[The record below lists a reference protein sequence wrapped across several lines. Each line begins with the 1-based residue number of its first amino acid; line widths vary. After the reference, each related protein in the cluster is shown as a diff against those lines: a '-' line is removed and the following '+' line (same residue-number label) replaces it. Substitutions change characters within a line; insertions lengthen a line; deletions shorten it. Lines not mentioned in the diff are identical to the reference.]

1 MNRAVVSI
9 VGKPN
14 VGKSTLFNKIVGRR
28 ISITEDTP
36 GVTRDR
42 IYAQA
47 NWQQHVFDV
56 IDTGGLDPFDDDK
69 IMSNIR
75 KQANIA
81 IEASDLI
88 LFVVDGRN
96 PATALDIEIANILRK
111 SNKKIILVANKTE
124 GKRKDSFYDIYE
136 LALGEP
142 MSISAE
148 QGLGLGDLLDEI
160 VNNLPQDKDFEEKEG
175 LIKVAFIGKPN
186 VGKSSLTNKILG
198 EERVIVTDIAGT
210 TRDAIDS
217 YINIKGHEFM
227 FIDTAGLRKKS
238 KVDTAVEA
246 YSQVRTLSSVD
257 RADVCVFLID
267 AVEGFTEQDS
277 KVVGYAHNQGKA
289 IIICVNKWD
298 LVEKDSKTMKNF
310 SDSLRNNLP
319 FLSYAPII
327 FISALTGK
335 RVDELIDKIL
345 EINDSYSY
353 RLSTGLLNDIISNAT
368 LINQPPSDKGKRLKI
383 LYATQSGTRPPEFTI
398 FVNDKELTHFSYTRF
413 LENQIR
419 NVYPFEGTSIIIN
432 YKNRGEWWRFY

>member
-42 IYAQA
+42 IYAEA
-47 NWQQHVFDV
+47 SWQQHVFDV

-81 IEASDLI
+81 IEASDVI
-88 LFVVDGRN
+88 LFIVDGRN
-96 PATALDIEIANILRK
+96 PATALDHEIANILRK

-124 GKRKDSFYDIYE
+124 GKRKDEFYNVYE

-148 QGLGLGDLLDEI
+148 QGLGIGDLLDEI
-160 VNNLPQDKDFEEKEG
+160 IKNFPEDRDFEEKEN
-175 LIKVAFIGKPN
+175 LLKVAFIGKPN
-186 VGKSSLTNKILG
+186 VGKSSLTNRILG

-217 YINIKGHEFM
+217 YINIKGQEFM
-227 FIDTAGLRKKS
+227 FIDTAGLSKKS
-238 KVDTAVEA
+238 RVDSSVEA

-298 LVEKDSKTMKNF
+298 IVEKDSKTMKTF
-310 SDSLRNNLP
+310 TDSLRNNLP
-319 FLSYAPII
+319 FLSYAPIL

-335 RVDELIDKIL
+335 RVDELIDKIM
-345 EINDSYSY
+345 EINESYSH

-432 YKNRGEWWRFY
+432 YKNRSE

>member
-42 IYAQA
+42 IYAEA
-47 NWQQHVFDV
+47 SWQQHVFDI

-81 IEASDLI
+81 IEASDVI
-88 LFVVDGRN
+88 LFVVDGKN
-96 PATALDIEIANILRK
+96 PATALDHEIANILRK
-111 SNKKIILVANKTE
+111 SNKKVILVANKTE
-124 GKRKDSFYDIYE
+124 GKIKDEFYSVYE

-142 MSISAE
+142 ISISAE
-148 QGLGLGDLLDEI
+148 QGLGIGDLLDEI
-160 VNNLPQDKDFEEKEG
+160 VKNFPEDRDFEEKEN
-175 LIKVAFIGKPN
+175 LLKVAFIGKPN
-186 VGKSSLTNKILG
+186 VGKSSLTNRILG

-217 YINIKGHEFM
+217 YINIKGQEFM

-238 KVDTAVEA
+238 RVDSSVEA

-267 AVEGFTEQDS
+267 GIEGFTEQDS

-298 LVEKDSKTMKNF
+298 IVEKDSKTMKTF
-310 SDSLRNNLP
+310 TDSLRNNLP
-319 FLSYAPII
+319 FLSYAPIL

-335 RVDELIDKIL
+335 RVDELIDKIM
-345 EINDSYSY
+345 EINESYSH
-353 RLSTGLLNDIISNAT
+353 RLSTGLLNDIIANAT

-383 LYATQSGTRPPEFTI
+383 LYATQSGIRPPEFTI

-419 NVYPFEGTSIIIN
+419 NIYPFEGTSIIIN
-432 YKNRGEWWRFY
+432 YKNRSE

>member
-42 IYAQA
+42 IYAEA
-47 NWQQHVFDV
+47 SWQQHVFDI

-81 IEASDLI
+81 IEASDVI
-88 LFVVDGRN
+88 LFVVDGKN
-96 PATALDIEIANILRK
+96 PATALDHEIANILRK
-111 SNKKIILVANKTE
+111 SNKKVILVANKTE
-124 GKRKDSFYDIYE
+124 GKIKDEFYSVYE

-142 MSISAE
+142 ISISAE
-148 QGLGLGDLLDEI
+148 QGLGIGDLLDEI
-160 VNNLPQDKDFEEKEG
+160 VKNFPEDRDFEEKEN
-175 LIKVAFIGKPN
+175 LLKVAFIGKPN
-186 VGKSSLTNKILG
+186 VGKSSLTNRILG

-217 YINIKGHEFM
+217 YINIKGQEFM

-238 KVDTAVEA
+238 RVDSSVEA
-246 YSQVRTLSSVD
+246 YSQVRTLSSID

-267 AVEGFTEQDS
+267 GIEGFTEQDS

-298 LVEKDSKTMKNF
+298 IVEKDSKTMKTF
-310 SDSLRNNLP
+310 TDSLRNNLP
-319 FLSYAPII
+319 FLSYAPIL

-335 RVDELIDKIL
+335 RVDELIDKIM
-345 EINDSYSY
+345 EINESYRH
-353 RLSTGLLNDIISNAT
+353 RLSTGLLNDIIANAT

-432 YKNRGEWWRFY
+432 YKNRSE

>member
-42 IYAQA
+42 IYAEA
-47 NWQQHVFDV
+47 SWQQHVFDI

-81 IEASDLI
+81 IEASDVI
-88 LFVVDGRN
+88 LFVVDGKN
-96 PATALDIEIANILRK
+96 PATALDHEIANILRK
-111 SNKKIILVANKTE
+111 SNKKVILVANKTE
-124 GKRKDSFYDIYE
+124 GKIKDEFYSVYE

-142 MSISAE
+142 ISISAE
-148 QGLGLGDLLDEI
+148 QGLGIGNLLDEI
-160 VNNLPQDKDFEEKEG
+160 VKNFPEDRDFEEKEN
-175 LIKVAFIGKPN
+175 LLKVAFIGKPN
-186 VGKSSLTNKILG
+186 VGKSSLTNRILG

-217 YINIKGHEFM
+217 YINIKGQEFM

-238 KVDTAVEA
+238 RVDSSVEA

-267 AVEGFTEQDS
+267 GIEGFTEQDS

-298 LVEKDSKTMKNF
+298 IVEKDSKTMKTF
-310 SDSLRNNLP
+310 TDSLRNNLP
-319 FLSYAPII
+319 FLSYAPIL

-335 RVDELIDKIL
+335 RVDELIDKIM
-345 EINDSYSY
+345 EINESYSH
-353 RLSTGLLNDIISNAT
+353 RLSTGLLNDIIANAT

-383 LYATQSGTRPPEFTI
+383 LYATQSGIRPPEFTI

-432 YKNRGEWWRFY
+432 YKNRSE

>member
-42 IYAQA
+42 IYAEA
-47 NWQQHVFDV
+47 SWQQHVFDI

-81 IEASDLI
+81 IEASDVI
-88 LFVVDGRN
+88 LFIVDGKN
-96 PATALDIEIANILRK
+96 PATALDHEIANILRK
-111 SNKKIILVANKTE
+111 SNKKVILVANKTE
-124 GKRKDSFYDIYE
+124 GKIKDEFYSVYE
-136 LALGEP
+136 FALGEP
-142 MSISAE
+142 ISISAE
-148 QGLGLGDLLDEI
+148 QGLGIGDLLDEI
-160 VNNLPQDKDFEEKEG
+160 VKNFPEDRDFEEKEN
-175 LIKVAFIGKPN
+175 LLKVAFIGKPN
-186 VGKSSLTNKILG
+186 VGKSSLTNRILG

-217 YINIKGHEFM
+217 YINIKGQEFM

-238 KVDTAVEA
+238 RVDSSVEA

-267 AVEGFTEQDS
+267 GIEGFTEQDS

-298 LVEKDSKTMKNF
+298 IVEKDSKTMKTF
-310 SDSLRNNLP
+310 TDSLRNNLP
-319 FLSYAPII
+319 FLSYAPIL

-335 RVDELIDKIL
+335 RVDELIDKIM
-345 EINDSYSY
+345 EINESYSH
-353 RLSTGLLNDIISNAT
+353 RLSTGLLNDIIANAT

-383 LYATQSGTRPPEFTI
+383 LYATQSGIRPPEFTI

-432 YKNRGEWWRFY
+432 YKNRSE

>member
-42 IYAQA
+42 IYAEA
-47 NWQQHVFDV
+47 SWQQHVFDV

-81 IEASDLI
+81 IEASDVI
-88 LFVVDGRN
+88 LFIVDGRN
-96 PATALDIEIANILRK
+96 PATALDHEIANILRK

-124 GKRKDSFYDIYE
+124 GKRKDEFYNVYE

-148 QGLGLGDLLDEI
+148 QGLGIGDLLDEI
-160 VNNLPQDKDFEEKEG
+160 IKNFPEDRDFEEKEN
-175 LIKVAFIGKPN
+175 LLKVAFIGKPN
-186 VGKSSLTNKILG
+186 VGKSSLTNRILG

-217 YINIKGHEFM
+217 YINIKGQEFM

-238 KVDTAVEA
+238 RVDSSVEA

-298 LVEKDSKTMKNF
+298 IVEKDSKTMKTF
-310 SDSLRNNLP
+310 TDSLRNNLP
-319 FLSYAPII
+319 FLFYAPIL

-335 RVDELIDKIL
+335 RVDELIDKIM
-345 EINDSYSY
+345 EINESYSH

-432 YKNRGEWWRFY
+432 YKNRSE

>member
-42 IYAQA
+42 IYAEA
-47 NWQQHVFDV
+47 SWQQHVFDV

-81 IEASDLI
+81 IEASDVI
-88 LFVVDGRN
+88 LFIVDGRN
-96 PATALDIEIANILRK
+96 PATALDHEIANILRK

-124 GKRKDSFYDIYE
+124 GKRKDEFYNVYE

-148 QGLGLGDLLDEI
+148 QGLGIGDLLDEI
-160 VNNLPQDKDFEEKEG
+160 IKNFPEDRDFEEKEN
-175 LIKVAFIGKPN
+175 LLKVAFIGEPN
-186 VGKSSLTNKILG
+186 VGKSSLTNRILG

-217 YINIKGHEFM
+217 YINIKGQEFM

-238 KVDTAVEA
+238 RVDSSVEA

-298 LVEKDSKTMKNF
+298 IVEKDSKTMKTF
-310 SDSLRNNLP
+310 TDSLRNNLP
-319 FLSYAPII
+319 FLSYAPIL

-335 RVDELIDKIL
+335 RVDELIDKIM
-345 EINDSYSY
+345 EINESYSH

-432 YKNRGEWWRFY
+432 YKNRSE

>member
-42 IYAQA
+42 IYAEA
-47 NWQQHVFDV
+47 SWQQHVFDV

-81 IEASDLI
+81 IEASDVI
-88 LFVVDGRN
+88 LFIVDGRN
-96 PATALDIEIANILRK
+96 PATALDHEIANILRK

-124 GKRKDSFYDIYE
+124 GKRKDEFYNVYE

-148 QGLGLGDLLDEI
+148 QGLGIGDLLDEI
-160 VNNLPQDKDFEEKEG
+160 IKNFPEDRDFEEKEN
-175 LIKVAFIGKPN
+175 LLKVAFIGKPN
-186 VGKSSLTNKILG
+186 VGKSSLTNRILG

-217 YINIKGHEFM
+217 YINIKGQEFM

-238 KVDTAVEA
+238 RVDSSVEA

-298 LVEKDSKTMKNF
+298 IVEKDSKTMKTF
-310 SDSLRNNLP
+310 TDSLRNNLP
-319 FLSYAPII
+319 FLSYAPIL

-335 RVDELIDKIL
+335 RVDELIEKIM
-345 EINDSYSY
+345 EINESYSH

-432 YKNRGEWWRFY
+432 YKNRSE

>member
-42 IYAQA
+42 IYAEA
-47 NWQQHVFDV
+47 SWQQHVFDI

-81 IEASDLI
+81 IEASDVI
-88 LFVVDGRN
+88 LFVVDGKN
-96 PATALDIEIANILRK
+96 PATALDHEIANILRK
-111 SNKKIILVANKTE
+111 SNKKVILVANKTE
-124 GKRKDSFYDIYE
+124 GKIKDEFYSVYE

-142 MSISAE
+142 ISISAE
-148 QGLGLGDLLDEI
+148 QGLGIGDLLDEI
-160 VNNLPQDKDFEEKEG
+160 VKNFPEDRDFEEKEN
-175 LIKVAFIGKPN
+175 LLKVAFIGKPN
-186 VGKSSLTNKILG
+186 VGKSSLTNRILG

-217 YINIKGHEFM
+217 YINIKGQEFM

-238 KVDTAVEA
+238 RVDSSVEA

-267 AVEGFTEQDS
+267 AIEGFTEQDS

-298 LVEKDSKTMKNF
+298 IVEKDSKIMKTF
-310 SDSLRNNLP
+310 TDSLRNNLP
-319 FLSYAPII
+319 FLSYAPIL

-335 RVDELIDKIL
+335 RVDELIDKIM
-345 EINDSYSY
+345 EINESYSH
-353 RLSTGLLNDIISNAT
+353 RLSTGLLNDIIANAT

-383 LYATQSGTRPPEFTI
+383 LYATQSGIRPPEFTI

-432 YKNRGEWWRFY
+432 YKNRSE

>member
-42 IYAQA
+42 IYAEA
-47 NWQQHVFDV
+47 SWQQHVFDI

-81 IEASDLI
+81 IEASDVI
-88 LFVVDGRN
+88 LFVVDGKN
-96 PATALDIEIANILRK
+96 PATALDHEIANILRK
-111 SNKKIILVANKTE
+111 SNKKVILVANKTE
-124 GKRKDSFYDIYE
+124 GKIKDEFYSVYE

-142 MSISAE
+142 ISISAE
-148 QGLGLGDLLDEI
+148 QGLGIGDLLDEI
-160 VNNLPQDKDFEEKEG
+160 VKNFPEDRDFEEKEN
-175 LIKVAFIGKPN
+175 LLKVAFIGKPN
-186 VGKSSLTNKILG
+186 VGKSSLTNRILG

-217 YINIKGHEFM
+217 YINIKGQEFM

-238 KVDTAVEA
+238 RVDSSVEA

-267 AVEGFTEQDS
+267 GIEGFTEQDS

-298 LVEKDSKTMKNF
+298 IVEKDSKTMKTF
-310 SDSLRNNLP
+310 TDSLRNNLP
-319 FLSYAPII
+319 FLSYAPIL

-335 RVDELIDKIL
+335 RVDELIDKIM
-345 EINDSYSY
+345 EINESYSY
-353 RLSTGLLNDIISNAT
+353 RLSTGLLNDIIANAT

-432 YKNRGEWWRFY
+432 YKNRSE

>member
-42 IYAQA
+42 IYAEA
-47 NWQQHVFDV
+47 SWQQHVFDV

-69 IMSNIR
+69 IMSNIK

-81 IEASDLI
+81 IEASDVI
-88 LFVVDGRN
+88 LFIVDGRN
-96 PATALDIEIANILRK
+96 PATALDHEIANILRK

-124 GKRKDSFYDIYE
+124 GKRKDEFYNVYE

-148 QGLGLGDLLDEI
+148 QGLGIGDLLDEI
-160 VNNLPQDKDFEEKEG
+160 IKNFPEDRDFEEKEN
-175 LIKVAFIGKPN
+175 LLKVAFIGKPN
-186 VGKSSLTNKILG
+186 VGKSSLTNRILG

-217 YINIKGHEFM
+217 YINIKGQEFM

-238 KVDTAVEA
+238 RVDSSVEA

-298 LVEKDSKTMKNF
+298 IVEKDSKTIKTF
-310 SDSLRNNLP
+310 TDSLRNNLP
-319 FLSYAPII
+319 FLSYAPIL

-335 RVDELIDKIL
+335 RVDELIDKIM
-345 EINDSYSY
+345 EINESYSH

-432 YKNRGEWWRFY
+432 YKNRSE

>member
-42 IYAQA
+42 IYAEA
-47 NWQQHVFDV
+47 SWQQHVFDI

-81 IEASDLI
+81 IEASDVI
-88 LFVVDGRN
+88 LFVVDGKN
-96 PATALDIEIANILRK
+96 PATALDHEIANILRK
-111 SNKKIILVANKTE
+111 SNKKVILVANKTE
-124 GKRKDSFYDIYE
+124 GKIKDEFYSVYE

-142 MSISAE
+142 ISISAE
-148 QGLGLGDLLDEI
+148 QGLGIGDLLDEI
-160 VNNLPQDKDFEEKEG
+160 VKNFPEDRDFEEKEN
-175 LIKVAFIGKPN
+175 LLKVAFIGKPN
-186 VGKSSLTNKILG
+186 VGKSSLTNRILG

-217 YINIKGHEFM
+217 YINIKGQEFM

-238 KVDTAVEA
+238 RVDSSVEA

-267 AVEGFTEQDS
+267 GIEGFTEQDS
-277 KVVGYAHNQGKA
+277 KVVGYAHNQGRA

-298 LVEKDSKTMKNF
+298 IVEKDSKTMKTF
-310 SDSLRNNLP
+310 TDSLRNNLP
-319 FLSYAPII
+319 FLSYAPIL

-335 RVDELIDKIL
+335 RVDELIDKIM
-345 EINDSYSY
+345 EINESYSH
-353 RLSTGLLNDIISNAT
+353 RLSTGLLNDIIANAT

-383 LYATQSGTRPPEFTI
+383 LYATQSGIRPPEFTI

-432 YKNRGEWWRFY
+432 YKNRSE

>member
-42 IYAQA
+42 IYAEA
-47 NWQQHVFDV
+47 SWQQHVFDV

-81 IEASDLI
+81 IEASDVI
-88 LFVVDGRN
+88 LFIVDGRN
-96 PATALDIEIANILRK
+96 PATALDHEIANILRK

-124 GKRKDSFYDIYE
+124 GKRKDEFYNVYE

-148 QGLGLGDLLDEI
+148 QGLGIGDLLDEI
-160 VNNLPQDKDFEEKEG
+160 IKNFPEDRDFEEKEN
-175 LIKVAFIGKPN
+175 LLKVAFIGKPN
-186 VGKSSLTNKILG
+186 VGKSSLTNRILG

-217 YINIKGHEFM
+217 YINIKGQEFM

-238 KVDTAVEA
+238 RVDSSVEA

-298 LVEKDSKTMKNF
+298 IVEKDSKTMKTF
-310 SDSLRNNLP
+310 TDSLRNNLP
-319 FLSYAPII
+319 FLSYAPIL

-335 RVDELIDKIL
+335 RVDELIDKIM
-345 EINDSYSY
+345 EINESYSH

-419 NVYPFEGTSIIIN
+419 NVYPFEGTSIIIS
-432 YKNRGEWWRFY
+432 YKNRSE

>member
-42 IYAQA
+42 IYAEA
-47 NWQQHVFDV
+47 SWQQHVFDV

-81 IEASDLI
+81 IEASDVI
-88 LFVVDGRN
+88 LFIVDGRN
-96 PATALDIEIANILRK
+96 PATALDHEIANILRK

-124 GKRKDSFYDIYE
+124 GKRKDEFYNVYE

-148 QGLGLGDLLDEI
+148 QGLGIGDLLDEI
-160 VNNLPQDKDFEEKEG
+160 IKNFPEDRDFEEKEN
-175 LIKVAFIGKPN
+175 LLKVAFIGKPN
-186 VGKSSLTNKILG
+186 VGKSSLTNRILG

-217 YINIKGHEFM
+217 YINIKGQEFM

-238 KVDTAVEA
+238 RVDSSVEA

-298 LVEKDSKTMKNF
+298 IVEKDSKTMKTF
-310 SDSLRNNLP
+310 TDSLRNNLP
-319 FLSYAPII
+319 FLSYAPIL

-335 RVDELIDKIL
+335 RVDELIDKIM
-345 EINDSYSY
+345 EINESYSH

-419 NVYPFEGTSIIIN
+419 NVYLFEGTSIIIN
-432 YKNRGEWWRFY
+432 YKNRSE

>member
-42 IYAQA
+42 IYAEA
-47 NWQQHVFDV
+47 SWQQHVFDI

-81 IEASDLI
+81 IEASDVI
-88 LFVVDGRN
+88 LFVVDGKN
-96 PATALDIEIANILRK
+96 PATALDHEIANILRK
-111 SNKKIILVANKTE
+111 SNKKVILVANKTE
-124 GKRKDSFYDIYE
+124 GKIKDEFYSVYE

-142 MSISAE
+142 ISISAE
-148 QGLGLGDLLDEI
+148 QGLGIGELLDEI
-160 VNNLPQDKDFEEKEG
+160 VKNFPEDRDFEEKEN
-175 LIKVAFIGKPN
+175 LLKVAFIGKPN
-186 VGKSSLTNKILG
+186 VGKSSLTNRILG

-217 YINIKGHEFM
+217 YINIKGQEFM

-238 KVDTAVEA
+238 RVDSSVEA

-267 AVEGFTEQDS
+267 GIEGFTEQDS

-298 LVEKDSKTMKNF
+298 IVEKDSKTMKTF
-310 SDSLRNNLP
+310 TDSLINNLP
-319 FLSYAPII
+319 FLSYAPIL

-335 RVDELIDKIL
+335 RVDELIDKIM
-345 EINDSYSY
+345 EINESYSH
-353 RLSTGLLNDIISNAT
+353 RLSTGLLNDIIANAT

-432 YKNRGEWWRFY
+432 YKNRSD

>member
-42 IYAQA
+42 IYAEA
-47 NWQQHVFDV
+47 SWQQHVFDI

-81 IEASDLI
+81 IEASDVI
-88 LFVVDGRN
+88 LFVVDGKN
-96 PATALDIEIANILRK
+96 PATALDHEIANILRK
-111 SNKKIILVANKTE
+111 SNKKVILVANKTE
-124 GKRKDSFYDIYE
+124 GKIKDEFYSVYE

-142 MSISAE
+142 ISISAE
-148 QGLGLGDLLDEI
+148 QGLGIGDLLDEI
-160 VNNLPQDKDFEEKEG
+160 VKNFPEDRDFEEKEN
-175 LIKVAFIGKPN
+175 LLKVAFIGKPN
-186 VGKSSLTNKILG
+186 VGKSSLTNRILG

-217 YINIKGHEFM
+217 YINIKGQEFM
-227 FIDTAGLRKKS
+227 FVDTAGLRKKS
-238 KVDTAVEA
+238 RVDSSVEA

-267 AVEGFTEQDS
+267 GIEGFTEQDS

-298 LVEKDSKTMKNF
+298 IVEKDSKTMKTF
-310 SDSLRNNLP
+310 TDSLRNNLP
-319 FLSYAPII
+319 FLSYAPIL

-335 RVDELIDKIL
+335 RVDELIDKIM
-345 EINDSYSY
+345 EINESYSH
-353 RLSTGLLNDIISNAT
+353 RLSTGLLNDVIANAT

-383 LYATQSGTRPPEFTI
+383 LYATQSGIRPPEFTI

-432 YKNRGEWWRFY
+432 YKNRSE

>member
-42 IYAQA
+42 IYAEA
-47 NWQQHVFDV
+47 SWQQHVFDV

-81 IEASDLI
+81 IEASDVI
-88 LFVVDGRN
+88 LFIVDGRN
-96 PATALDIEIANILRK
+96 PATALDHEIANILRK

-124 GKRKDSFYDIYE
+124 GKRKDEFYNVYE

-148 QGLGLGDLLDEI
+148 QGLGIGDLLDEI
-160 VNNLPQDKDFEEKEG
+160 IKNFPEDRDFEEKEN
-175 LIKVAFIGKPN
+175 LLKVAFIGKPN
-186 VGKSSLTNKILG
+186 VGKSSLTNRILG

-217 YINIKGHEFM
+217 YINIKGQECM

-238 KVDTAVEA
+238 RVDSSVEA

-298 LVEKDSKTMKNF
+298 IVEKDSKTMKTF
-310 SDSLRNNLP
+310 TDSLRNNLP
-319 FLSYAPII
+319 FLSYAPIL

-335 RVDELIDKIL
+335 RVDELIDKIM
-345 EINDSYSY
+345 EINESYSH

-432 YKNRGEWWRFY
+432 YKNRSE

>member
-42 IYAQA
+42 IYSEAS
-47 NWQQHVFDV
+47 WQQHVFDI

-88 LFVVDGRN
+88 LFVVDGRD
-96 PATALDIEIANILRK
+96 PATALDLEIANILRK
-111 SNKKIILVANKTE
+111 SNKKVILVANKTE
-124 GKRKDSFYDIYE
+124 GKRKDNFYDVYE

-160 VNNLPQDKDFEEKEG
+160 VKNLPQDRDFAEKEG

-186 VGKSSLTNKILG
+186 VGKSSLTNRILG

-217 YINIKGHEFM
+217 YINIKGQEFM

-238 KVDTAVEA
+238 RVDSSVEA

-267 AVEGFTEQDS
+267 ALEGFTEQDS

-298 LVEKDSKTMKNF
+298 IVEKDSKTMKTF

-319 FLSYAPII
+319 FLSYAPIL

-335 RVDELIDKIL
+335 RVDELIDKIM
-345 EINDSYSY
+345 EINEAYSH

-432 YKNRGEWWRFY
+432 YKNRSE

>member
-42 IYAQA
+42 IYAEA
-47 NWQQHVFDV
+47 SWQQHVFDV

-69 IMSNIR
+69 IMSDIR

-81 IEASDLI
+81 IEASDVI
-88 LFVVDGRN
+88 LFIVDGRN
-96 PATALDIEIANILRK
+96 PATALDHEIANILRK

-124 GKRKDSFYDIYE
+124 GKRKDEFYNVYE

-148 QGLGLGDLLDEI
+148 QGLGIGDLLDEI
-160 VNNLPQDKDFEEKEG
+160 IKNFPEDRDFEEKEN
-175 LIKVAFIGKPN
+175 LLKVAFIGKPN
-186 VGKSSLTNKILG
+186 VGKSSLTNRILG

-217 YINIKGHEFM
+217 YINIKGQEFM

-238 KVDTAVEA
+238 RVDSSVEA

-298 LVEKDSKTMKNF
+298 IVEKDSKTMKTF
-310 SDSLRNNLP
+310 TDSLRNNLP
-319 FLSYAPII
+319 FLSYAPIL

-335 RVDELIDKIL
+335 RVDELIDKIM
-345 EINDSYSY
+345 EINESYSH

-432 YKNRGEWWRFY
+432 YKNRSE

>member
-42 IYAQA
+42 IYAEA
-47 NWQQHVFDV
+47 SWQQHVFDI

-81 IEASDLI
+81 IEASDVI
-88 LFVVDGRN
+88 LFIVDGKN
-96 PATALDIEIANILRK
+96 PATALDHEIANILRK
-111 SNKKIILVANKTE
+111 SNKKVILVANKTE
-124 GKRKDSFYDIYE
+124 GKIKDEFYSVYE
-136 LALGEP
+136 LALGKP
-142 MSISAE
+142 ISISAE
-148 QGLGLGDLLDEI
+148 QGLGIGDLLDEI
-160 VNNLPQDKDFEEKEG
+160 VKNFPEDRDFEEKEN
-175 LIKVAFIGKPN
+175 LLKVAFIGKPN
-186 VGKSSLTNKILG
+186 VGKSSLTNRILG

-217 YINIKGHEFM
+217 YINIKGQEFM

-238 KVDTAVEA
+238 RVDSSVEA

-267 AVEGFTEQDS
+267 GIEGFTEQDS

-298 LVEKDSKTMKNF
+298 IVEKDSKTMKTF
-310 SDSLRNNLP
+310 TDSLRNNLP
-319 FLSYAPII
+319 FLSYAPIL

-335 RVDELIDKIL
+335 RVDELIDEIM
-345 EINDSYSY
+345 EINESYSH
-353 RLSTGLLNDIISNAT
+353 RLSTGLLNDIIANAT

-383 LYATQSGTRPPEFTI
+383 LYATQSGIRPPEFTI

-432 YKNRGEWWRFY
+432 YKNRSE

>member
-42 IYAQA
+42 IYAEA
-47 NWQQHVFDV
+47 NWQQHVFDI

-88 LFVVDGRN
+88 LFVVDGRD
-96 PATALDIEIANILRK
+96 PATALDLEIASILRK

-124 GKRKDSFYDIYE
+124 GKRKDNFYDVYE

-160 VNNLPQDKDFEEKEG
+160 VNNLPQDRDFDEKEN

-217 YINIKGHEFM
+217 YINIKGQEFM

-238 KVDTAVEA
+238 RVDTSVEA

-298 LVEKDSKTMKNF
+298 IVEKDSKTMKNF
-310 SDSLRNNLP
+310 SDTLRNSLP
-319 FLSYAPII
+319 FLSYAPIL

-335 RVDELIDKIL
+335 RVDELIDKIM
-345 EINDSYSY
+345 EINESYSH

-383 LYATQSGTRPPEFTI
+383 LYATQSGIRPPEFTI
-398 FVNDKELTHFSYTRF
+398 FVNDKDLTHFSYTRF

-419 NVYPFEGTSIIIN
+419 NVYPFEGTSININ
-432 YKNRGEWWRFY
+432 YKNRSE

>member
-42 IYAQA
+42 IYAEA
-47 NWQQHVFDV
+47 SWQQHVFDI

-81 IEASDLI
+81 IEASDVI
-88 LFVVDGRN
+88 LFVVDGKN
-96 PATALDIEIANILRK
+96 PATALDHEIANILRK
-111 SNKKIILVANKTE
+111 SNKKVILVANKIE
-124 GKRKDSFYDIYE
+124 GKIKDEFYSVYE

-142 MSISAE
+142 ISISAE
-148 QGLGLGDLLDEI
+148 QGLGIGDLLDEI
-160 VNNLPQDKDFEEKEG
+160 VKNFPEDRDFEEKEN
-175 LIKVAFIGKPN
+175 LLKVAFIGKPN
-186 VGKSSLTNKILG
+186 VGKSSLTNRILG

-217 YINIKGHEFM
+217 YINIKGQEFM

-238 KVDTAVEA
+238 RVDSSVEA

-267 AVEGFTEQDS
+267 GIEGFTEQDS

-298 LVEKDSKTMKNF
+298 IVEKDSKTMKTF
-310 SDSLRNNLP
+310 TDSLRNNLP
-319 FLSYAPII
+319 FLSYAPIL

-335 RVDELIDKIL
+335 RVDELIDKIM
-345 EINDSYSY
+345 EINESYSH
-353 RLSTGLLNDIISNAT
+353 RLSTGLLNDIIANAT

-383 LYATQSGTRPPEFTI
+383 LYATQSGIRPPEFTI

-432 YKNRGEWWRFY
+432 YKNRSE

>member
-42 IYAQA
+42 IYAEA
-47 NWQQHVFDV
+47 SWQQHVFDI

-69 IMSNIR
+69 TMSNIR

-81 IEASDLI
+81 IEASDVI
-88 LFVVDGRN
+88 LFVVDGKN
-96 PATALDIEIANILRK
+96 PATALDHEIANILRK
-111 SNKKIILVANKTE
+111 SNKKVILVANKTE
-124 GKRKDSFYDIYE
+124 GKIKDEFYSVYE

-142 MSISAE
+142 ISISAE
-148 QGLGLGDLLDEI
+148 QGLGIGDLLDEI
-160 VNNLPQDKDFEEKEG
+160 VKNFPEDRDFEEKEN
-175 LIKVAFIGKPN
+175 LLKVAFIGKPN
-186 VGKSSLTNKILG
+186 VGKSSLTNRILG

-217 YINIKGHEFM
+217 YINIKGQEFM

-238 KVDTAVEA
+238 RVDSSVEA

-267 AVEGFTEQDS
+267 GIEGFTEQDS

-298 LVEKDSKTMKNF
+298 IVEKDSKTMKTF
-310 SDSLRNNLP
+310 TDSLRNNLP
-319 FLSYAPII
+319 FLSYAPIL

-335 RVDELIDKIL
+335 RVDELIDKIM
-345 EINDSYSY
+345 EINESYSH
-353 RLSTGLLNDIISNAT
+353 RLSTGLLNDIIANAT

-383 LYATQSGTRPPEFTI
+383 LYATQSGIRPPEFTI

-432 YKNRGEWWRFY
+432 YKNRSE

>member
-42 IYAQA
+42 IYAEA
-47 NWQQHVFDV
+47 SWQQHVFDV

-81 IEASDLI
+81 IEASDVI
-88 LFVVDGRN
+88 LFIVDGRN
-96 PATALDIEIANILRK
+96 PATALDHEIANILRK

-124 GKRKDSFYDIYE
+124 GKRKDEFYNVYE

-148 QGLGLGDLLDEI
+148 QGLGIGDLLDEI
-160 VNNLPQDKDFEEKEG
+160 IKNFPEDRDFEEKEN
-175 LIKVAFIGKPN
+175 LLKVAFIGKPN
-186 VGKSSLTNKILG
+186 VGKSSLTNRILG

-217 YINIKGHEFM
+217 YINIKGQEFM

-238 KVDTAVEA
+238 RVDSSVEA

-298 LVEKDSKTMKNF
+298 IVEKDSKTMKTF
-310 SDSLRNNLP
+310 TDSLRNNLP
-319 FLSYAPII
+319 FLSYAPIL

-335 RVDELIDKIL
+335 RVYELIDKIM
-345 EINDSYSY
+345 EINESYSH

-432 YKNRGEWWRFY
+432 YKNRSE

>member
-42 IYAQA
+42 IYAEA
-47 NWQQHVFDV
+47 SWQQHVFDV

-81 IEASDLI
+81 IEASDVI
-88 LFVVDGRN
+88 LFIVDGRN
-96 PATALDIEIANILRK
+96 PATALDHEIANILRK

-124 GKRKDSFYDIYE
+124 GKRKDEFYNVYE

-148 QGLGLGDLLDEI
+148 QGLGIGDLLDEI
-160 VNNLPQDKDFEEKEG
+160 IKNFPEDRDFEEKEN
-175 LIKVAFIGKPN
+175 LLKVAFIGKPN
-186 VGKSSLTNKILG
+186 VGKSSLTNRILG

-217 YINIKGHEFM
+217 YINIKGQEFM

-238 KVDTAVEA
+238 RVDSSVEA

-298 LVEKDSKTMKNF
+298 IVEKDSKTMKTF
-310 SDSLRNNLP
+310 TDSLRNNLP
-319 FLSYAPII
+319 FLSYAPIL

-335 RVDELIDKIL
+335 RVDELIDKIM
-345 EINDSYSY
+345 EINESYSH

-432 YKNRGEWWRFY
+432 YKNRSE

>member
-42 IYAQA
+42 IYAEA
-47 NWQQHVFDV
+47 SWQQHVFDV

-81 IEASDLI
+81 IEASDVI
-88 LFVVDGRN
+88 LFIVDGRN
-96 PATALDIEIANILRK
+96 PATALDHEIANILRK

-124 GKRKDSFYDIYE
+124 GKRKDEFYNVYE

-148 QGLGLGDLLDEI
+148 QGLGIGDLLDEI
-160 VNNLPQDKDFEEKEG
+160 IKNFPEDRDFEEKEN
-175 LIKVAFIGKPN
+175 LLKVAFIGKPN
-186 VGKSSLTNKILG
+186 VGKSSLTNRILG
-198 EERVIVTDIAGT
+198 EESVIVSDIAGN

-217 YINIKGHEFM
+217 YINIKGQEFM

-238 KVDTAVEA
+238 RVDSSVEA

-298 LVEKDSKTMKNF
+298 IVEKDSKTMKTF
-310 SDSLRNNLP
+310 TDSLRNNLP
-319 FLSYAPII
+319 FLSYAPIL

-335 RVDELIDKIL
+335 RVDELIDKIM
-345 EINDSYSY
+345 EINESYSH

-432 YKNRGEWWRFY
+432 YKNRSE

>member
-42 IYAQA
+42 IYAEA
-47 NWQQHVFDV
+47 SWQQHVFDI

-81 IEASDLI
+81 IEASDVI
-88 LFVVDGRN
+88 LFVVDGKN
-96 PATALDIEIANILRK
+96 PATALDHEIANILRK
-111 SNKKIILVANKTE
+111 SNKKVILVANKTE
-124 GKRKDSFYDIYE
+124 GKIKDEFYSVYE

-142 MSISAE
+142 ISISAE
-148 QGLGLGDLLDEI
+148 QGLGIGDLLDEI
-160 VNNLPQDKDFEEKEG
+160 VKNFPEDRDFEEKEN
-175 LIKVAFIGKPN
+175 LLKVAFIGKPN
-186 VGKSSLTNKILG
+186 VGKSSLTNRILG

-217 YINIKGHEFM
+217 YINIKGQEFM

-238 KVDTAVEA
+238 RVDSSVEA

-267 AVEGFTEQDS
+267 GIEGFTEQDS

-298 LVEKDSKTMKNF
+298 IVEKDSKTMKTF
-310 SDSLRNNLP
+310 TDSLRNNLP
-319 FLSYAPII
+319 FLSYAPIL

-335 RVDELIDKIL
+335 RVDELIDKIM
-345 EINDSYSY
+345 EINESYSH
-353 RLSTGLLNDIISNAT
+353 RLSTGLLNDVIANAT

-383 LYATQSGTRPPEFTI
+383 LYATQSGIRPPEFTI

-432 YKNRGEWWRFY
+432 YKNRSE

>member
-42 IYAQA
+42 IYAEA
-47 NWQQHVFDV
+47 SWQQHVFDI

-81 IEASDLI
+81 IEASDVI
-88 LFVVDGRN
+88 LFVVDGKN
-96 PATALDIEIANILRK
+96 PATALDHEIANILRK
-111 SNKKIILVANKTE
+111 SNKKVILVANKTE
-124 GKRKDSFYDIYE
+124 GKIKDEFYSVYE

-142 MSISAE
+142 ISISAE
-148 QGLGLGDLLDEI
+148 QGLGIGDLLDEI
-160 VNNLPQDKDFEEKEG
+160 VKNFPEDRDFEEKEN
-175 LIKVAFIGKPN
+175 LLKVAFIGKPN
-186 VGKSSLTNKILG
+186 VGKSSLTNRILG

-217 YINIKGHEFM
+217 YINIKGQEFM

-238 KVDTAVEA
+238 RVDSSVEA

-267 AVEGFTEQDS
+267 GIEGFTEQDS

-298 LVEKDSKTMKNF
+298 IVEKDSKTMKTF
-310 SDSLRNNLP
+310 TDSLRNNLP
-319 FLSYAPII
+319 FLSYAPIL

-335 RVDELIDKIL
+335 RVDELIDKIM
-345 EINDSYSY
+345 EINESYSH
-353 RLSTGLLNDIISNAT
+353 RLSTGLLNDIIANAT

-383 LYATQSGTRPPEFTI
+383 LYATQSGIRPPDFTI

-432 YKNRGEWWRFY
+432 YKNRSE

>member
-42 IYAQA
+42 IYAEA
-47 NWQQHVFDV
+47 SWQQHVFDI

-69 IMSNIR
+69 IMTNIR

-81 IEASDLI
+81 IEASDVI
-88 LFVVDGRN
+88 LFVVDGKN
-96 PATALDIEIANILRK
+96 PATALDHEIANILRK
-111 SNKKIILVANKTE
+111 SNKKVILVANKTE
-124 GKRKDSFYDIYE
+124 GKIKDEFYSVYE

-142 MSISAE
+142 ISISAE
-148 QGLGLGDLLDEI
+148 QGLGIGDLLDEI
-160 VNNLPQDKDFEEKEG
+160 VKNFPEDRDFEEKEN
-175 LIKVAFIGKPN
+175 LLKVAFIGKPN
-186 VGKSSLTNKILG
+186 VGKSSLTNRILG

-217 YINIKGHEFM
+217 YINIKGQEFM

-238 KVDTAVEA
+238 RVDSSVEA

-267 AVEGFTEQDS
+267 AIEGFTEQDS

-298 LVEKDSKTMKNF
+298 IVEKDSKTMKTF
-310 SDSLRNNLP
+310 TDSLRNNLP
-319 FLSYAPII
+319 FLSYAPIL

-335 RVDELIDKIL
+335 RVDELIDKIM
-345 EINDSYSY
+345 EINESYSH
-353 RLSTGLLNDIISNAT
+353 RLSTGLLNDIIANAT

-383 LYATQSGTRPPEFTI
+383 LYATQSGIRPPEFTI

-432 YKNRGEWWRFY
+432 YKNRSE

>member
-42 IYAQA
+42 IYAEA
-47 NWQQHVFDV
+47 SWQQHVFDI

-81 IEASDLI
+81 IEASDVI
-88 LFVVDGRN
+88 LFVVDGKN
-96 PATALDIEIANILRK
+96 PATALDHEIANILRK
-111 SNKKIILVANKTE
+111 SNKKVILVANKTE
-124 GKRKDSFYDIYE
+124 GKIKDEFYSVYE

-142 MSISAE
+142 ISISAE
-148 QGLGLGDLLDEI
+148 QGLGIGDLLDEI
-160 VNNLPQDKDFEEKEG
+160 VKNFPENRDFEEKEN
-175 LIKVAFIGKPN
+175 LLKVAFIGKPN
-186 VGKSSLTNKILG
+186 VGKSSLTNRILG

-217 YINIKGHEFM
+217 YINIKGQEFM

-238 KVDTAVEA
+238 RVDSSVEA

-267 AVEGFTEQDS
+267 GIEGFTEQDS

-298 LVEKDSKTMKNF
+298 IVEKDSKTMKTF
-310 SDSLRNNLP
+310 TDSLRNNLP
-319 FLSYAPII
+319 FLSYAPIL

-335 RVDELIDKIL
+335 RVDELIDKIM
-345 EINDSYSY
+345 EINESYSH
-353 RLSTGLLNDIISNAT
+353 RLSTGLLNDVIANAT

-383 LYATQSGTRPPEFTI
+383 LYATQSGIRPPEFTI

-432 YKNRGEWWRFY
+432 YKNRSE

>member
-42 IYAQA
+42 IYAEA
-47 NWQQHVFDV
+47 SWQQHVFDV

-69 IMSNIR
+69 IMSNIK

-81 IEASDLI
+81 IEASDVI
-88 LFVVDGRN
+88 LFIVDGRN
-96 PATALDIEIANILRK
+96 PATALDHEIANILRK

-124 GKRKDSFYDIYE
+124 GKRKDEFYNVYE

-148 QGLGLGDLLDEI
+148 QGLGIGDLLDEI
-160 VNNLPQDKDFEEKEG
+160 IKNFPEDRDFEEKEN
-175 LIKVAFIGKPN
+175 LLKVAFIGKPN
-186 VGKSSLTNKILG
+186 VGKSSLTNRILG

-217 YINIKGHEFM
+217 YINIKGQEFM

-238 KVDTAVEA
+238 RVDSSVEA

-298 LVEKDSKTMKNF
+298 IVEKDSKTMKTF
-310 SDSLRNNLP
+310 TDSLRNNLP
-319 FLSYAPII
+319 FLSYAPIL

-335 RVDELIDKIL
+335 RVDELIDKIM
-345 EINDSYSY
+345 EINESYSH

-432 YKNRGEWWRFY
+432 YKNRSE

>member
-42 IYAQA
+42 IYAEA
-47 NWQQHVFDV
+47 SWQQHMFDV

-81 IEASDLI
+81 IEASDVI
-88 LFVVDGRN
+88 LFIVDGRN
-96 PATALDIEIANILRK
+96 PATALDHEIANILRK

-124 GKRKDSFYDIYE
+124 GKRKDEFYNVYE

-148 QGLGLGDLLDEI
+148 QGLGIGDLLDEI
-160 VNNLPQDKDFEEKEG
+160 IKNFPEDRDFEEKEN
-175 LIKVAFIGKPN
+175 LLKVAFIGKPN
-186 VGKSSLTNKILG
+186 VGKSSLTNRILG

-217 YINIKGHEFM
+217 YINIKGQEFM

-238 KVDTAVEA
+238 RVDSSVEA

-298 LVEKDSKTMKNF
+298 IVEKDSKTMKTF
-310 SDSLRNNLP
+310 TDSLRNNLP
-319 FLSYAPII
+319 FLSYAPIL

-335 RVDELIDKIL
+335 RVDELIDKIM
-345 EINDSYSY
+345 EINESYSH

-432 YKNRGEWWRFY
+432 YKNRSE

>member
-42 IYAQA
+42 IYAEA
-47 NWQQHVFDV
+47 SWQQHVFDI

-81 IEASDLI
+81 IEASDVI

-96 PATALDIEIANILRK
+96 PATALDHEIANILRK
-111 SNKKIILVANKTE
+111 SNKKVILVANKTE
-124 GKRKDSFYDIYE
+124 GKIKDEFYSVYE

-142 MSISAE
+142 ISISAE
-148 QGLGLGDLLDEI
+148 QGLGIGDLLDEI
-160 VNNLPQDKDFEEKEG
+160 VKNFPEDRDFEEKEN
-175 LIKVAFIGKPN
+175 LLKVAFIGKPN
-186 VGKSSLTNKILG
+186 VGKSSLTNRILG

-217 YINIKGHEFM
+217 YINIKGQEFM

-238 KVDTAVEA
+238 RVDSSVEA

-267 AVEGFTEQDS
+267 GIEGFTEQDS

-298 LVEKDSKTMKNF
+298 IVEKDSKTMKTF
-310 SDSLRNNLP
+310 TDSLRNNLP
-319 FLSYAPII
+319 FLSYAPIL

-335 RVDELIDKIL
+335 RVDELIDKIM
-345 EINDSYSY
+345 EINESYSR
-353 RLSTGLLNDIISNAT
+353 RLSTGLLNDIIANAT

-383 LYATQSGTRPPEFTI
+383 LYATQSGIRPPEFTI

-432 YKNRGEWWRFY
+432 YKNRSE

>member
-42 IYAQA
+42 IYAEA
-47 NWQQHVFDV
+47 SWQQHVFDI

-75 KQANIA
+75 KQVNIA
-81 IEASDLI
+81 IEASDVI
-88 LFVVDGRN
+88 LFVVDGKN
-96 PATALDIEIANILRK
+96 PATALDHEIANILRK
-111 SNKKIILVANKTE
+111 SNKKVILVANKTE
-124 GKRKDSFYDIYE
+124 GKIKDEFYSVYE

-142 MSISAE
+142 ISISAE
-148 QGLGLGDLLDEI
+148 QGLGIGDLLDEI
-160 VNNLPQDKDFEEKEG
+160 VKNFPEDRDFEEKEN
-175 LIKVAFIGKPN
+175 LLKVAFIGKPN
-186 VGKSSLTNKILG
+186 VGKSSLTNRILG

-217 YINIKGHEFM
+217 YINIKGQEFM

-238 KVDTAVEA
+238 RVDSSVEA

-267 AVEGFTEQDS
+267 GIEGFTEQDS

-298 LVEKDSKTMKNF
+298 IVEKDSKTMKTF
-310 SDSLRNNLP
+310 TDSLRNNLP
-319 FLSYAPII
+319 FLSYAPIL

-335 RVDELIDKIL
+335 RVDELIDKIM
-345 EINDSYSY
+345 EINESYSH
-353 RLSTGLLNDIISNAT
+353 RLSTGLLNDIIANAT

-383 LYATQSGTRPPEFTI
+383 LYATQSGIRPPEFTI

-432 YKNRGEWWRFY
+432 YKNRSE

>member
-42 IYAQA
+42 IYAEA
-47 NWQQHVFDV
+47 SWQQHVFDI

-81 IEASDLI
+81 IEASDVI
-88 LFVVDGRN
+88 LFVVDGKN
-96 PATALDIEIANILRK
+96 PATALDYEIANILRK
-111 SNKKIILVANKTE
+111 SNKKVILVANKTE
-124 GKRKDSFYDIYE
+124 GKIKDEFYSVYE

-142 MSISAE
+142 ISISAE
-148 QGLGLGDLLDEI
+148 QGLGIGDLLDEI
-160 VNNLPQDKDFEEKEG
+160 VKNFPEDRDFEEKEN
-175 LIKVAFIGKPN
+175 LLKVAFIGKPN
-186 VGKSSLTNKILG
+186 VGKSSLTNRILG

-217 YINIKGHEFM
+217 YINIKGQEFM

-238 KVDTAVEA
+238 RVDSSVEA

-267 AVEGFTEQDS
+267 AIEGFTEQDS

-298 LVEKDSKTMKNF
+298 IVEKDSKTMKTF
-310 SDSLRNNLP
+310 TDSLRNNLP
-319 FLSYAPII
+319 FLSYAPIL

-335 RVDELIDKIL
+335 RVDELIDKIM
-345 EINDSYSY
+345 EINESYSY
-353 RLSTGLLNDIISNAT
+353 RLSTGLLNDVIANAT

-383 LYATQSGTRPPEFTI
+383 LYATQSGIRPPEFTI

-432 YKNRGEWWRFY
+432 YKNRSE

>member
-42 IYAQA
+42 IYAEA
-47 NWQQHVFDV
+47 NWQQHVFDI

-88 LFVVDGRN
+88 LFVVDGRD
-96 PATALDIEIANILRK
+96 PATALDLEIASILRK

-124 GKRKDSFYDIYE
+124 GKRKDNFYDVYE

-160 VNNLPQDKDFEEKEG
+160 VNNLPQDRDFDEKEN

-217 YINIKGHEFM
+217 YINIKGQEFM

-238 KVDTAVEA
+238 RVDTSVEA

-298 LVEKDSKTMKNF
+298 IVEKDSKTMKNF
-310 SDSLRNNLP
+310 SDTLRNSLP
-319 FLSYAPII
+319 FLSYAPIL

-335 RVDELIDKIL
+335 RVDELIDKIM
-345 EINDSYSY
+345 EINESYSH

-383 LYATQSGTRPPEFTI
+383 LYATQSGIRPPEFTI
-398 FVNDKELTHFSYTRF
+398 FVNDKDLTHFSYTRF

-419 NVYPFEGTSIIIN
+419 NVYPFEGTTININ
-432 YKNRGEWWRFY
+432 YKNRSE

>member
-42 IYAQA
+42 IYAEA
-47 NWQQHVFDV
+47 SWQQHVFDI

-81 IEASDLI
+81 IEASDVI
-88 LFVVDGRN
+88 LFIVDGKN
-96 PATALDIEIANILRK
+96 PATALDHEIANILRK
-111 SNKKIILVANKTE
+111 SNKKVILVANKTE
-124 GKRKDSFYDIYE
+124 GKIKDEFYSVYE

-142 MSISAE
+142 ISISAE
-148 QGLGLGDLLDEI
+148 QGLGIGDLLDEI
-160 VNNLPQDKDFEEKEG
+160 VKNFPEDRDFEEKEN
-175 LIKVAFIGKPN
+175 LLKVAFIGKPN
-186 VGKSSLTNKILG
+186 VGKSSLTNRILG

-217 YINIKGHEFM
+217 YINIKGQEFM

-238 KVDTAVEA
+238 RVDSSVEA

-267 AVEGFTEQDS
+267 AIEGFTEQDS

-298 LVEKDSKTMKNF
+298 IVEKDSKTMKTF
-310 SDSLRNNLP
+310 TDSLRNNLP
-319 FLSYAPII
+319 FLSYAPIL

-335 RVDELIDKIL
+335 RVDELIDKIM
-345 EINDSYSY
+345 EINESYSH
-353 RLSTGLLNDIISNAT
+353 RLSTGLLNDIIANAT

-383 LYATQSGTRPPEFTI
+383 LYATQSGIRPPEFTI

-419 NVYPFEGTSIIIN
+419 NIYPFEGTSIIIN
-432 YKNRGEWWRFY
+432 YKNRSE

>member
-42 IYAQA
+42 IYAEA
-47 NWQQHVFDV
+47 SWQQHVFDI

-75 KQANIA
+75 KQVNIA
-81 IEASDLI
+81 IEASDVI
-88 LFVVDGRN
+88 LFVVDGKN
-96 PATALDIEIANILRK
+96 PATALDHEIANILRK
-111 SNKKIILVANKTE
+111 SNKKVILVANKTE
-124 GKRKDSFYDIYE
+124 GKIKDEFYSVYE

-142 MSISAE
+142 ISISAE
-148 QGLGLGDLLDEI
+148 QGLGIGDLLDEI
-160 VNNLPQDKDFEEKEG
+160 VKNFPEDRDFEEKEN
-175 LIKVAFIGKPN
+175 LLKVAFIGKPN
-186 VGKSSLTNKILG
+186 VGKSSLTNRILG

-217 YINIKGHEFM
+217 YINIKGQEFM

-238 KVDTAVEA
+238 RVDSSVEA

-267 AVEGFTEQDS
+267 GIEGFTEQDS

-298 LVEKDSKTMKNF
+298 IVEKDSKTMKTF
-310 SDSLRNNLP
+310 TDSLRNNLP
-319 FLSYAPII
+319 FLSYAPIL

-335 RVDELIDKIL
+335 RVDELIDKIM
-345 EINDSYSY
+345 EINESYSH
-353 RLSTGLLNDIISNAT
+353 RLSTGLLNDVIANAT

-383 LYATQSGTRPPEFTI
+383 LYATQSGIRPPEFTI

-432 YKNRGEWWRFY
+432 YKNRSE